1 MPSPEDTPKEGPSR
15 NDILGL
21 IRNAGEMARAERV
34 ADVFAKMEEDD
45 QVDEADGVVE
55 ESQESQEPSSRLGD
69 SSGWFSS
76 TGDGEPMPP
85 VQDKPSPTVDL
96 PPDPDSDPDSDPV
109 ASPSLAGPAGSAR
122 ATAGVLS
129 ARSTLITTPRYRP
142 TRRPPLGLLVVY
154 DDGQNQGERFRLRQT
169 PFVIG
174 RQDGDLVIGH
184 EKQMS
189 RRHARIDRVQEGE
202 TWRWYLGDL
211 RSTNGTFVR
220 TDMAVLEDGVE
231 VLVGGELVRFLAS
244 ATGASPSLAKV
255 APSSDEERV
264 QLTGDS
270 HLIGTDPTKCLPFL
284 RSSPFVDPQHFRV
297 EQTAGRWRII
307 DLASTNHLW
316 TGISARHELSDGS
329 MFQIGEQRFSFH
341 LP

>member
-1 MPSPEDTPKEGPSR
+1 MPSREDTPKEGPSR

-45 QVDEADGVVE
+45 LVDEADGVVD
-55 ESQESQEPSSRLGD
+55 ESQEPSSKLGD
-69 SSGWFSS
+69 SSSWFSS
-76 TGDGEPMPP
+76 TGDDEPMPS
-85 VQDKPSPTVDL
+85 VKGKPSPTVDL
-96 PPDPDSDPDSDPV
+96 PPDTDNSPSG
-109 ASPSLAGPAGSAR
+109 SPSLADPEGSAR

-129 ARSTLITTPRYRP
+129 SRSTLVTTPRYRP
-142 TRRPPLGLLVVY
+142 TRRPPLGMLVVY
-154 DDGQNQGERFRLRQT
+154 DDGQNHGERFRLRQT

-220 TDMAVLEDGVE
+220 TDMAILEDGIE
-231 VLVGGELVRFLAS
+231 VLIGGELVRFLAS
-244 ATGASPSLAKV
+244 ATGAGPTLAKV
-255 APSSDEERV
+255 APSSDEERF

-270 HLIGTDPTKCLPFL
+270 HLIGTDATKCLPFL
-284 RSSPFVDPQHFRV
+284 RASPFLDPHHFRV
-297 EQTAGRWRII
+297 ERAGGRWRII

-316 TGISARHELSDGS
+316 TAISARHELSDGS